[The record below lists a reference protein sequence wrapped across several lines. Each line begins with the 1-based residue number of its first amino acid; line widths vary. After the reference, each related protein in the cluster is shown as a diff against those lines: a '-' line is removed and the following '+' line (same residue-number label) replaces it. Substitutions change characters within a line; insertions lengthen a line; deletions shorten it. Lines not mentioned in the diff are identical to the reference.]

1 MTDRLAGKVAL
12 ITGAG
17 NGIGRITA
25 RLFASESASVV
36 ISDRL
41 EADLKETERLITSE
55 GGKVTTI
62 LCDVTKAAQ
71 VQASVNLSLETY
83 GKLNILV
90 NNAGIGRNPARITEL
105 SEEDWDITL
114 NVNLKGVFLG
124 MKYAIPAM
132 KKQGGSIINL
142 ASVAGIVGTP
152 KLSAYGASKAGV
164 IQLSKTA
171 ALEWARYGIRVNAV
185 CPSWTKTNMVDLF
198 TNATPNPQ
206 ATEQGMASAIP
217 LGRLGQPEEIANA
230 ILFLASDDSSF
241 ITGATLPVD
250 GGLAAM

>member
-25 RLFASESASVV
+25 RLFASEGANVV

-41 EADLKETERLITSE
+41 EADLKETERLVASE
-55 GGKVTTI
+55 GGKVTAI
-62 LCDVTKAAQ
+62 VCDVTKASQ

-132 KKQGGSIINL
+132 KQEGGSIINL

-198 TNATPNPQ
+198 ANSTPNPQ

-250 GGLAAM
+250 GGLTAM

>member
-1 MTDRLAGKVAL
+1 MGDRLEGKVAL

-25 RLFASESASVV
+25 RLFASEGASVV

-41 EADLKETERLITSE
+41 DADLRETERLIASD
-55 GGKVTTI
+55 GGSVTAI
-62 LCDVTKAAQ
+62 VCDVTNAAQ
-71 VQASVNLSLETY
+71 VQASVNLALETY

-132 KKQGGSIINL
+132 KQEGGSIINL

-171 ALEWARYGIRVNAV
+171 ALECARYGIRVNAV

-198 TNATPNPQ
+198 TNSTPNPQ
-206 ATEQGMASAIP
+206 ATEQGMANAIP
-217 LGRLGQPEEIANA
+217 LGRLGHPEEIANA
-230 ILFLASDDSSF
+230 ILFLASEESSF

-250 GGLAAM
+250 GGLTAM